1 VAHLFWP
8 PHARLRFEG
17 APSFRGLCERV
28 RATTVTKT
36 VFISPF
42 KVPMRD
48 YNYRMARPIRVDN
61 SRPATVRDTARTL
74 GVSKRRTDELVEQ
87 VRQMIYRDA
96 KTGQIVIR
104 AKKSGTVVGNGVG
117 NNRSRNGSTKA
128 YKTTSRRAKASR

>member
-1 VAHLFWP
+1 V
-8 PHARLRFEG
+8 G
-17 APSFRGLCERV
+17 
-28 RATTVTKT
+28 ATTVTKD
-36 VFISPF
+36 VFIAPF
-42 KVPMRD
+42 KVPTRD
-48 YNYRMARPIRVDN
+48 YNNRMARPIRVDN

-104 AKKSGTVVGNGVG
+104 AKKSGNVVGNGVR
-117 NNRSRNGSTKA
+117 NNRSRNAGTKA